1 MMKNNNL
8 MIAVANPK
16 ANILTTYRFRFR
28 LFIHVMVMMCDNNKG
43 RLVSIERPDILD
55 PAL

>member
-1 MMKNNNL
+1 MKNNNL